1 MLQRIL
7 IATDGSENAQRAEAL
22 GSRIASCFGAQ
33 VLIAHVQTEEL
44 SESDVR
50 GMAHVWQQVGPQPFG
65 VLHMDDLV
73 QYVGSTP
80 GREHVDTRD
89 KALQEVGNQILEKA
103 SQTAREAGVKDV
115 ETRFLHGDPAKT
127 IIELADLEGVD
138 LVVMGSRGMGRVE
151 GVLLGSV
158 SQKVSTRITAS
169 CLNVR

>member
-1 MLQRIL
+1 MMQRIL
-7 IATDGSENAQRAEAL
+7 IATDGSENARRAEAL

-33 VLIAHVQTEEL
+33 VLLAHVQAEEL

-50 GMAHVWQQVGPQPFG
+50 GMAQMWQQVGPQPFG

-73 QYVGSTP
+73 QHVGSTP
-80 GREHVDTRD
+80 GRQHVDTRD
-89 KALQEVGNQILEKA
+89 KALQEIGKHILEKA
-103 SQTAREAGVKDV
+103 SETAREAGVEEV
-115 ETRFLHGDPAKT
+115 ETRLLHGDPAT
-127 IIELADLEGVD
+127 TLIELADLEGVD

-169 CLNVR
+169 CLHVR